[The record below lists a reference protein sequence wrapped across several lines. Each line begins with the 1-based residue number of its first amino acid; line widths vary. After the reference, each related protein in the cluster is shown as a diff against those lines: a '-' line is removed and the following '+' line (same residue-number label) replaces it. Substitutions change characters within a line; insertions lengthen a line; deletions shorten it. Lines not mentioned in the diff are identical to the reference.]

1 MKMKVLFENI
11 IIYEYKKSWDL
22 FIYMNCK
29 IIYVYN

>member
-11 IIYEYKKSWDL
+11 IIYEYKRSLDL